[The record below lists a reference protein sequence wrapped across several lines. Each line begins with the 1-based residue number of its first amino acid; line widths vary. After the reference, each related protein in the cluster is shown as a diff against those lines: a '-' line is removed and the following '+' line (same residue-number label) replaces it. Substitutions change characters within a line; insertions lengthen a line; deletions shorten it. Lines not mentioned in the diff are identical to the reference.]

1 MRAMP
6 APFPHQELEH
16 PAGRGRR
23 AFCCAAAAS
32 IACCLP
38 GLKAQAAALGTGK
51 PLALDEVA
59 PGLFVSQGVHEDASR
74 ANLNA
79 IANVGFVVGDN
90 GVAVIDS
97 GGCRLWGERLRQA
110 VRSVTDKPITH
121 VVQTHVHPDH
131 VLGSAAFLAD
141 EPIFLGH
148 AKLARALVARGG
160 FYIERLTETLGGL
173 AEGTVVVPPTRLV
186 TDRLEI
192 DLGGRVLRVEAW
204 PTAHTDNDLTVLDLA
219 SGTLWASDLL
229 FMERTPVMDGS
240 LNGWLEVMAA
250 MAEIPAERVVPG
262 HGPTAAPWP
271 DALAAQRRYLTLL
284 RDEIRA
290 IIAANGTMEQAVE
303 TVALDERA
311 NWVLF
316 DDYNPRNVV
325 ASFAEL
331 EWE

>member
-1 MRAMP
+1 MADRRL
-6 APFPHQELEH
+6 APFAHSPTA
-16 PAGRGRR
+16 PGRR
-23 AFCCAAAAS
+23 AFCCGAAAS

-38 GLKAQAAALGTGK
+38 ALKAQAAALATGK
-51 PLALDEVA
+51 PLALEQVA
-59 PGLFVSQGVHEDASR
+59 PGVFVSRGVHEDASP

-79 IANVGFVVGDN
+79 IANIGLVVGDSS
-90 GVAVIDS
+90 VAVIDS

-110 VRSVTDKPITH
+110 VDSVTDRPVGY

-141 EPIFLGH
+141 DPVFLGH
-148 AKLARALVARGG
+148 AKLPRALAARGG
-160 FYIERLTETLGGL
+160 FYIERLVETLGDL
-173 AEGTVVVPPTRLV
+173 AEGTVVVPPTRV
-186 TDRLEI
+186 VEDSLEI
-192 DLGGRVLRVEAW
+192 DLGGRVLRIQAW

-240 LNGWLEVMAA
+240 LTGWLDVMAA

-271 DALAAQRRYLTLL
+271 EALAAQRRYLTTL

-303 TVALDERA
+303 TVARGERA
-311 NWVLF
+311 NWALF